1 MLVSMVSIG
10 FTAMGKVTLL
20 LILYFIHIVFRLEQE
35 LMARIITEIY
45 PLRDNEQPAEISHLV
60 SEDSEDSMAEEKEQ
74 SMFGK
79 LSLFNRTRLILVAH
93 EYMVV

>member
-20 LILYFIHIVFRLEQE
+20 LILYFIPIVFRLEQE

-79 LSLFNRTRLILVAH
+79 LSLFNRTILILVAH